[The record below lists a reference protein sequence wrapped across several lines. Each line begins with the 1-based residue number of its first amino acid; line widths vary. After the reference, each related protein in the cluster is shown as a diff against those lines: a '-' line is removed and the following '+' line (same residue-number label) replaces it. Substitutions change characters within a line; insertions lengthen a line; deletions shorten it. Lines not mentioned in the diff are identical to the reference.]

1 MQERRVRVPAKDHRK
16 AAFCM
21 RAQREARTRRAE
33 EMDEI
38 KARES
43 RRRNAEKIVA
53 AARGHSDRCSY
64 LHGRTSELE
73 HDVGGIAFALLLL
86 CCERNLIVII
96 VIIHV
101 HTNFC
106 ERWSEAERRRI
117 ALAGSIRERAHVTTS
132 LSKTRAVTRPPT
144 PFLALFATKLHH
156 GLFCW
161 NQESGSRRSS
171 SWRPLSG

>member
-1 MQERRVRVPAKDHRK
+1 MTRKRACGACACGEGVIRVQERRVRVPAKDHRK

-43 RRRNAEKIVA
+43 RKRNAEKIVA

-96 VIIHV
+96 VIVDV

-106 ERWSEAERRRI
+106 ERWSE
-117 ALAGSIRERAHVTTS
+117 
-132 LSKTRAVTRPPT
+132 
-144 PFLALFATKLHH
+144 
-156 GLFCW
+156 
-161 NQESGSRRSS
+161 
-171 SWRPLSG
+171 